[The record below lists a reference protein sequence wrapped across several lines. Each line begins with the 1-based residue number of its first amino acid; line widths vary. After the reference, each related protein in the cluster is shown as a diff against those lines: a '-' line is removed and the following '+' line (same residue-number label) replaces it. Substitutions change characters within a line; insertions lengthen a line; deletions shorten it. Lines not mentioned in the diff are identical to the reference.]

1 MPIPELSLIAAL
13 VGGLVI
19 MALAGNALVSGA
31 VSLAARMGVSPLVA
45 GIFIVGFGT
54 SAPEMIVSLD
64 AALSDRS
71 GLALGNIVGSNI
83 ANVFLVLGLPAL
95 IAPIAAGG
103 VGEKRGLLAV
113 IVAAVAWIGITAL
126 MPLTPLVGICF
137 IALLIAYSGLT
148 FIAARRAV
156 AAGKDPGVTEEE
168 DPHLPLWLA
177 LIYVPLG
184 ILGLILGA
192 DLVIE
197 GGVGIATFLNVPE
210 EYIGLTLLA
219 IGTSLPEIGAGLV
232 AVVKKQGEVLIGNV
246 LGSNVFN
253 ILGAGGI
260 ISLFGPIRMAPTFQ
274 QYDHWA
280 LALATL
286 VVGIVILTKARIGRL
301 TALLLL
307 LVYAA
312 YIYGLISGLNISGLF
327 QPAGI

>member
-1 MPIPELSLIAAL
+1 MPELSLIAAL

-64 AALSDRS
+64 AALSGRS

-103 VGEKRGLLAV
+103 VGEKRGLTAV
-113 IVAAVAWIGITAL
+113 MVAAVAWIGITAI
-126 MPLTPLVGICF
+126 MPLTPMVGLCF

-177 LIYVPLG
+177 LVYVPLG
-184 ILGLILGA
+184 ILGLVLGA

-197 GGVGIATFLNVPE
+197 GGVGIAMFLNVPE

-219 IGTSLPEIGAGLV
+219 VGTSLPEIGAGLV

-260 ISLFGPIRMAPTFQ
+260 ISLFGPVQMAPTFQ

-280 LALATL
+280 LGLATL
-286 VVGIVILTKARIGRL
+286 VLAYVILTKARIGRL
-301 TALLLL
+301 FGLLLL
-307 LVYAA
+307 LIYAA
-312 YIYGLISGLNISGLF
+312 YIYGLITGLNITGLF
-327 QPAGI
+327 QPAGT

>member
-1 MPIPELSLIAAL
+1 MPELSLIAAL
-13 VGGLVI
+13 IGGLVI

-64 AALSDRS
+64 AAMSGRS

-95 IAPIAAGG
+95 IAPIMAGG
-103 VGEKRGLLAV
+103 VGERRGLAAV
-113 IVAAVAWIGITAL
+113 VIAAVAWIGITAV
-126 MPLTPLVGICF
+126 MPLTPMVGICF
-137 IALLIAYSGLT
+137 LAILIAYSGLT
-148 FIAARRAV
+148 FIQAHRAV
-156 AAGKDPGVTEEE
+156 AVGLDPGVTEEE

-177 LIYVPLG
+177 LVYVPLG
-184 ILGLILGA
+184 ILGLALGA
-192 DLVIE
+192 NLVIE
-197 GGVGIATFLNVPE
+197 GGVGIATFMKVPE

-219 IGTSLPEIGAGLV
+219 VGTSLPEIGAGLV
-232 AVVKKQGEVLIGNV
+232 AAVKKQGEVLIGNV

-260 ISLFGPIRMAPTFQ
+260 LSLFGPIRTAPTFQ

-280 LALATL
+280 LGLATL
-286 VVGIVILTKARIGRL
+286 VVAVLILTKARIGRL
-301 TALLLL
+301 TGLLLL

-312 YIYGLISGLNISGLF
+312 YVYGLITGLNITGLF
-327 QPAGI
+327 KPAGP

>member
-1 MPIPELSLIAAL
+1 MPELSLIAAL
-13 VGGLVI
+13 VGGLVV

-31 VSLAARMGVSPLVA
+31 VSLAGRMGVSPLFA

-95 IAPIAAGG
+95 IAPIVAGG

-113 IVAAVAWIGITAL
+113 VIAAVAWIGITAV

-137 IALLIAYSGLT
+137 LAILVAYSGLT

-177 LIYVPLG
+177 LVYVPLG

-192 DLVIE
+192 DLVID
-197 GGVGIATFLNVPE
+197 GGVGIATFFNVPE

-232 AVVKKQGEVLIGNV
+232 AAVKKQGEVLIGNV

-260 ISLFGPIRMAPTFQ
+260 ISLFGPINMAPTFQ

-286 VVGIVILTKARIGRL
+286 IVGLLIVTKARIGRL
-301 TALLLL
+301 TGVLLL

-312 YIYGLISGLNISGLF
+312 YIDRKSVV
-327 QPAGI
+327 

>member
-1 MPIPELSLIAAL
+1 MPDLSLIAAL

-31 VSLAARMGVSPLVA
+31 VGLARRIGVSPLVA

-64 AALSDRS
+64 AAMSGRS

-95 IAPIAAGG
+95 IAPVMAGG
-103 VGEKRGLLAV
+103 VGEKRAMV
-113 IVAAVAWIGITAL
+113 AMIVAAVAWIGITAV
-126 MPLTPLVGICF
+126 MPLTPMVGLCF
-137 IALLIAYSGLT
+137 LAILIAYSGLT

-168 DPHLPLWLA
+168 DPHLPLWLS
-177 LIYVPLG
+177 LIYIPLG
-184 ILGLILGA
+184 IGGLILGA
-192 DLVIE
+192 NLVIA

-219 IGTSLPEIGAGLV
+219 VGTSLPEIGAGLV
-232 AVVKKQGEVLIGNV
+232 AAVKRQGEVLIGNV

-260 ISLFGPIRMAPTFQ
+260 VALFGSISTAPTFQ

-286 VVGIVILTKARIGRL
+286 IASILIVTKARIGRL
-301 TALLLL
+301 TGLLLL

-312 YIYGLISGLNISGLF
+312 YVYGLITGLNITGLF
-327 QPAGI
+327 LPAGT

>member
-1 MPIPELSLIAAL
+1 MPELSLIAAL
-13 VGGLVI
+13 IGGLVI

-64 AALSDRS
+64 AAMSGRS

-95 IAPIAAGG
+95 IAPIMAGG
-103 VGEKRGLLAV
+103 VGEKRGLTAV
-113 IVAAVAWIGITAL
+113 VIAAVAWIGITAV
-126 MPLTPLVGICF
+126 MPLTPMVGICF
-137 IALLIAYSGLT
+137 LAILIAYSGLT
-148 FIAARRAV
+148 FIQAHRAV
-156 AAGKDPGVTEEE
+156 AVGLDPGVTEEE

-177 LIYVPLG
+177 LVYVPLG
-184 ILGLILGA
+184 ILGLVLGA
-192 DLVIE
+192 SLVIE
-197 GGVGIATFLNVPE
+197 GGVGIATFMKVPE

-219 IGTSLPEIGAGLV
+219 VGTSLPEIGAGLV
-232 AVVKKQGEVLIGNV
+232 AAMKKQGEVLIGNV

-260 ISLFGPIRMAPTFQ
+260 LSLFGPIRTAPTFQ

-280 LALATL
+280 LGLATL
-286 VVGIVILTKARIGRL
+286 VVAILILTKARIGRL
-301 TALLLL
+301 TGLLLL

-312 YIYGLISGLNISGLF
+312 YVYGLITGLNITGLF
-327 QPAGI
+327 KPAGT

>member
-1 MPIPELSLIAAL
+1 MPELSLIAAL

-103 VGEKRGLLAV
+103 VGEKRGLTAV
-113 IVAAVAWIGITAL
+113 IVAAVAWIGITAI
-126 MPLTPLVGICF
+126 MPLTPMVGICF

-177 LIYVPLG
+177 LVYVPLG
-184 ILGLILGA
+184 ILGLVLGA

-197 GGVGIATFLNVPE
+197 GGVGIAMFLNVPE

-219 IGTSLPEIGAGLV
+219 VGTSLPEIGAGLV

-260 ISLFGPIRMAPTFQ
+260 ISLFGPVQMAPTFQ

-280 LALATL
+280 LGLATL
-286 VVGIVILTKARIGRL
+286 VLAYVILTKARIGRL
-301 TALLLL
+301 FGLLLL
-307 LVYAA
+307 LIYAA
-312 YIYGLISGLNISGLF
+312 YIYGLITGLNITGLF
-327 QPAGI
+327 QPAGT

>member
-1 MPIPELSLIAAL
+1 MPELSLIAAL
-13 VGGLVI
+13 IGGLVI

-64 AALSDRS
+64 AAMSGRS

-95 IAPIAAGG
+95 IAPIMAGG
-103 VGEKRGLLAV
+103 VGEKRGLAAV
-113 IVAAVAWIGITAL
+113 VIAAVAWIGITAV
-126 MPLTPLVGICF
+126 MPLTPMVGICF
-137 IALLIAYSGLT
+137 LAILIAYSGLT
-148 FIAARRAV
+148 FIQAHRAV
-156 AAGKDPGVTEEE
+156 AVGLDPGVTEEE

-177 LIYVPLG
+177 LVYVPLG

-192 DLVIE
+192 SLVIE
-197 GGVGIATFLNVPE
+197 GGVGIATFMKVPE

-219 IGTSLPEIGAGLV
+219 VGTSLPEIGAGLV
-232 AVVKKQGEVLIGNV
+232 AAMKKQGEVLIGNV

-260 ISLFGPIRMAPTFQ
+260 LSLFGPIRTAPTFQ

-280 LALATL
+280 LGLATL
-286 VVGIVILTKARIGRL
+286 VVAVLILTKARIGRL
-301 TALLLL
+301 TGLLLL

-312 YIYGLISGLNISGLF
+312 YVYGLITGLNITGLF
-327 QPAGI
+327 KPAGT

>member
-1 MPIPELSLIAAL
+1 MPDLSLIAAL

-31 VSLAARMGVSPLVA
+31 VGLARRAGVSPLVA

-64 AALSDRS
+64 AALSGRS

-95 IAPIAAGG
+95 IAPLSAGG
-103 VGEKRGLLAV
+103 PGERRGLLAV
-113 IVAAVAWIGITAL
+113 VIAAVAWIAITAV
-126 MPLTPLVGICF
+126 MPLTPLVGLCF
-137 IALLIAYSGLT
+137 LAILIAYSGLT
-148 FIAARRAV
+148 FIIARRAV
-156 AAGKDPGVTEEE
+156 AAGRDPGVTEEE

-177 LIYVPLG
+177 LTYVPLG
-184 ILGLILGA
+184 ILGLGLGA
-192 DLVIE
+192 NLVIE
-197 GGVGIATFLNVPE
+197 GGVGIATFLGVSE

-232 AVVKKQGEVLIGNV
+232 AVVKRQGEVLIGNV

-260 ISLFGPIRMAPTFQ
+260 ISMFGPIRTAPTFQ

-286 VVGIVILTKARIGRL
+286 AVAMVILTKARIGRL
-301 TALLLL
+301 TGLLLL

-312 YIYGLISGLNISGLF
+312 YIYGLITGLNIAGLF
-327 QPAGI
+327 QPAAT

>member
-1 MPIPELSLIAAL
+1 MPDLSLIAAL
-13 VGGLVI
+13 LGGLVI

-31 VSLAARMGVSPLVA
+31 VSLAGRMGVSPLVA

-95 IAPIAAGG
+95 IAPIMAGG
-103 VGEKRGLLAV
+103 VGEKRGLTAV
-113 IVAAVAWIGITAL
+113 VIAAAAWIGMTAV
-126 MPLTPLVGICF
+126 MPLTPLVGLCF
-137 IALLIAYSGLT
+137 IALLVAYSGLT

-156 AAGKDPGVTEEE
+156 AAGRDPGVTEEE

-219 IGTSLPEIGAGLV
+219 IGTSLPEIGAGVV
-232 AVVKKQGEVLIGNV
+232 AAVRKQGEVLIGNV

-260 ISLFGPIRMAPTFQ
+260 LSLFGPVNVAPTFQ

-286 VVGIVILTKARIGRL
+286 IIGLLILTKARIGRL
-301 TALLLL
+301 TGLLLL

-312 YIYGLISGLNISGLF
+312 YIYGLITGLNITGLF
-327 QPAGI
+327 LPAGT

>member
-1 MPIPELSLIAAL
+1 
-13 VGGLVI
+13 

-103 VGEKRGLLAV
+103 VGEKRGLIAV
-113 IVAAVAWIGITAL
+113 VVAAVAWIGITAL
-126 MPLTPLVGICF
+126 MPLTPLVGLCF

-177 LIYVPLG
+177 LVYVPLG

-197 GGVGIATFLNVPE
+197 GGVGIAMFLNVPE

-260 ISLFGPIRMAPTFQ
+260 ISLFGPVQMAPTFQ

-280 LALATL
+280 LGLATL
-286 VVGIVILTKARIGRL
+286 VLAYVILAKARIGRL
-301 TALLLL
+301 FGLLLL
-307 LVYAA
+307 LIYVA
-312 YIYGLISGLNISGLF
+312 YIYGLITGLNITGLF
-327 QPAGI
+327 QPAGT

>member
-1 MPIPELSLIAAL
+1 MPELSLIAAL
-13 VGGLVI
+13 VGGLVV

-31 VSLAARMGVSPLVA
+31 VSLAGRMGVSPLFA

-95 IAPIAAGG
+95 IAPVMAGG

-113 IVAAVAWIGITAL
+113 VIAAVAWIGITAV

-137 IALLIAYSGLT
+137 LAILVAYSGLT

-177 LIYVPLG
+177 LVYVPLG

-192 DLVIE
+192 DLVID
-197 GGVGIATFLNVPE
+197 GGVGIATFFNVPE

-219 IGTSLPEIGAGLV
+219 VGTSLPEIGAGL
-232 AVVKKQGEVLIGNV
+232 AAAVKKQGEVLIGNV

-253 ILGAGGI
+253 IRGAGGI
-260 ISLFGPIRMAPTFQ
+260 ISLFGPINMAPTFQ

-286 VVGIVILTKARIGRL
+286 VVGLLIVTKARIGRL
-301 TALLLL
+301 TGLLLL
-307 LVYAA
+307 LIYAA
-312 YIYGLISGLNISGLF
+312 YVYGLITGLNITGLF
-327 QPAGI
+327 RPPGT

>member
-1 MPIPELSLIAAL
+1 VPELSLIAAL

-31 VSLAARMGVSPLVA
+31 VGLARRMGVSPLVA

-54 SAPEMIVSLD
+54 SAPEMMVSLD
-64 AALSDRS
+64 AALSDRA

-95 IAPIAAGG
+95 IAPLAAGG
-103 VGEKRGLLAV
+103 VGEKRAMLAM
-113 IVAAVAWIGITAL
+113 IVAAVAWIGVTAV
-126 MPLTPLVGICF
+126 MPLTPMVGACF
-137 IALLIAYSGLT
+137 LAILIAYSGLT

-177 LIYVPLG
+177 LTYVPLG
-184 ILGLILGA
+184 VVGLVLGA
-192 DLVIE
+192 NLVIA

-219 IGTSLPEIGAGLV
+219 VGTSLPEIGAGLV
-232 AVVKKQGEVLIGNV
+232 AAVKRQGEVLIGNV

-253 ILGAGGI
+253 ILAAGGI
-260 ISLFGPIRMAPTFQ
+260 VSFFGPIRVAPTFL

-280 LALATL
+280 LGLATL
-286 VVGIVILTKARIGRL
+286 VASLLILTKARLGRL
-301 TALLLL
+301 TGILLLL
-307 LVYAA
+307 IYAA
-312 YIYGLISGLNISGLF
+312 YIYGLITGFNITGLF
-327 QPAGI
+327 QPPAP

>member
-1 MPIPELSLIAAL
+1 MPELSLIAAL
-13 VGGLVI
+13 IGGLVI

-64 AALSDRS
+64 AAMSGRS

-95 IAPIAAGG
+95 ITPIMAGG
-103 VGEKRGLLAV
+103 VGEKRGL
-113 IVAAVAWIGITAL
+113 AAVVIAAVVWIGITAV
-126 MPLTPLVGICF
+126 MPLTPMVGVCF
-137 IALLIAYSGLT
+137 LAILIAYSGLT
-148 FIAARRAV
+148 FIQAHRAV
-156 AAGKDPGVTEEE
+156 VAGRDPGVTEEE

-177 LIYVPLG
+177 LVYVPLG
-184 ILGLILGA
+184 ILGLVLGA
-192 DLVIE
+192 NLVIE
-197 GGVGIATFLNVPE
+197 GGVGIATFMKVPE

-232 AVVKKQGEVLIGNV
+232 AAVKRQGEVLIGNV

-260 ISLFGPIRMAPTFQ
+260 LSLFGPIRTAPTFQ

-280 LALATL
+280 LGLATL
-286 VVGIVILTKARIGRL
+286 VVAVLILTKARIGRL
-301 TALLLL
+301 TGLLLL

-312 YIYGLISGLNISGLF
+312 YVYGLITGLNITGLF
-327 QPAGI
+327 QPAGT

>member
-1 MPIPELSLIAAL
+1 MPELSLIAAL
-13 VGGLVI
+13 IGGLVI

-31 VSLAARMGVSPLVA
+31 VALARRMGVSPLVA

-64 AALSDRS
+64 AALSGS
-71 GLALGNIVGSNI
+71 PGLALGNIVGSNI

-95 IAPIAAGG
+95 IAPVVAGG
-103 VGEKRGLLAV
+103 VGEKRAMLAM
-113 IVAAVAWIGITAL
+113 IVAAVAWIGITAV
-126 MPLTPLVGICF
+126 MPLTPMTGICF
-137 IALLIAYSGLT
+137 LAILIAYSGLT

-168 DPHLPLWLA
+168 DPHLPFWLA
-177 LIYVPLG
+177 LTYVPLG
-184 ILGLILGA
+184 IAGLVLGA
-192 DLVIE
+192 NLVIA
-197 GGVGIATFLNVPE
+197 GGVGIATFYKVPE

-219 IGTSLPEIGAGLV
+219 VGTSLPEIGAGLV
-232 AVVKKQGEVLIGNV
+232 AATRRQGEVLIGNV

-260 ISLFGPIRMAPTFQ
+260 VALFGPISTAPTFQ

-280 LALATL
+280 LGLATL
-286 VVGIVILTKARIGRL
+286 VLSLLIVMKARLNRL
-301 TALLLL
+301 TGLLLL

-312 YIYGLISGLNISGLF
+312 YVYGLIIGLNITGLF
-327 QPAGI
+327 QPSAT